1 MVQVKNYDVIVVGG
15 GAGGISAAVGAAQCG
30 AKTLLIE
37 RRAYLGGAATGS
49 SVLTYCGFY
58 TQGEHPIQVVFG
70 VGSEVLD
77 RLATHGLS
85 TEPFHTRT
93 DNSVILLEA
102 EHTKLVFDEMVC
114 DHGIDI
120 ILHTNVIAANTEH
133 RRIQS
138 ITCFEDRG
146 TFKLEASAFVDASGN
161 SNLAAYGGGNVAEL
175 SSKERQRGSL
185 VVRFGGVEFSN
196 GKVQK
201 ATSLSGLTEAIAQA
215 NLERSTPLP
224 LPHGFVGRLPITR
237 DVIAILIDLDVDAL
251 SAQSLTESEMLGR
264 KYAWEYLEVFKRFIP
279 EFSNAYLSST
289 GPELG
294 IRQGRRVHTKNPVTG
309 DITRQGT
316 QDDTMIARAGWPM
329 EFHRSDGTIHYES
342 VGGPGWFGI
351 GYGALVPENID
362 NLFLAGRTIGADS
375 DAYASIRVMGTAF
388 ATGHAAGVSAANWA
402 ETQKHN
408 YKDVQAILEKQGA
421 ALQGQ

>member
-1 MVQVKNYDVIVVGG
+1 MQTRKYDVVVVGG
-15 GAGGISAAVGAAQCG
+15 GAGGIAAAVGAAQCG

-58 TQGEHPIQVVFG
+58 TQGGNPLQVVYG

-77 RLATHGLS
+77 RLARHGLS
-85 TEPFHTRT
+85 TKPFHTRT

-102 EHTKLVFDEMVC
+102 EHTKLVFDEMVR
-114 DHGIDI
+114 DHGIDAV
-120 ILHTNVIAANTEH
+120 LHANVIDAVTQD
-133 RRIQS
+133 RQIQS

-146 TFKLEASAFVDASGN
+146 PFRLESSAFVDASGN
-161 SNLAAYGGGNVAEL
+161 SNLAAYSGSDVAEL
-175 SSKERQRGSL
+175 PSEERQRGSL
-185 VVRFGGVEFSN
+185 VVRFGGVGFSN
-196 GKVQK
+196 GEVQK
-201 ATSLSGLTEAIAQA
+201 ATSLPGLIDAIERA
-215 NLERSTPLP
+215 NLDREIPLP
-224 LPHGFVGRLPITR
+224 IPHGFVGRLPITK
-237 DVIAILIDLDVDAL
+237 DVVAILIDLDVDAL
-251 SAQSLTESEMLGR
+251 SAESLTESEMLGR
-264 KYAWEYLEVFKRFIP
+264 RYAWEYLEVFRRFIP
-279 EFSNAYLSST
+279 EFSDAYLSST

-294 IRQGRRVHTKNPVTG
+294 IRQGRRVHTRSPVTG
-309 DITRQGT
+309 IDARQGT
-316 QDDTMIARAGWPM
+316 KGDAMIARAGWPM

-351 GYGALVPENID
+351 EYGALIPTNVD

-388 ATGHAAGVSAANWA
+388 ATGHAAGVGAANWV
-402 ETQKHN
+402 ETRRHDHRDIQI
-408 YKDVQAILEKQGA
+408 ILEKQGA